1 MKSVLRSRSSLLLG
15 DQAQQIRGE
24 SGVEVFENVVLL
36 HCSLLLARL
45 DIGDAER
52 VLAESAGRVE
62 LHQLAQRLNRFRRA
76 TLLHIDERQIVEGVG
91 ESRFDLERLLVGLD
105 CFFKLGRVQNRAR

>member
-1 MKSVLRSRSSLLLG
+1 M
-15 DQAQQIRGE
+15 
-24 SGVEVFENVVLL
+24 
-36 HCSLLLARL
+36 LLARL
-45 DIGDAER
+45 NIDDTER
-52 VLAESAGRVE
+52 VLAESVGGVE
-62 LHQLAQRLNRFRRA
+62 LHHLAQRFDRFLRA